1 MSIVVYSKEVQ
12 ASGRFNDGEII
23 EKKPIGFP
31 QDMGELK
38 PYSNLFYWANAWTPN
53 SKSTIELHPH
63 QGFEICSFVIK
74 GGIKHYDSKQQKW
87 IPLIKG
93 DVQIIRA
100 GSGISHAEEILDK
113 SEIFQ
118 IWFDPD
124 ISKTLNK
131 PATYDD
137 YKQKDFPVILAD
149 KMKTTI
155 IKGDKSLFE
164 MDSEGVEIKEYDFD
178 KGVFNLK
185 LDDKSIYS
193 FFLINGSIGIEN
205 DKALKGAFVKIQ
217 DRKQVSF
224 DVFEK
229 SQVFEV
235 KTPKLVTYSTYFER
249 FMN

>member
-1 MSIVVYSKEVQ
+1 MSIVFYSKEVQ
-12 ASGRFNDGEII
+12 ASGNFNNGEIL

-31 QDMGELK
+31 QDGGELN
-38 PYSNLFYWANAWTPN
+38 PYSNLFYWANAWTPA
-53 SKSTIELHPH
+53 SKSTIGLHPH
-63 QGFEICSFVIK
+63 QGFEICSFVIE

-87 IPLIKG
+87 IPLSKG

-100 GSGISHAEEILDK
+100 GNGISHAEEILDK

-131 PATYDD
+131 PATYND
-137 YKQKDFPVILAD
+137 YKKKEFPVIEGN

-155 IKGDKSLFE
+155 IKGEKSPFK
-164 MDSEGVEIKEYDFD
+164 MDSEQVEIKEYYFD
-178 KGVFNLK
+178 KGVFNLE
-185 LDDKSIYS
+185 LDDKFIYS
-193 FFLINGSIGIEN
+193 FFVINGSISIEN
-205 DKALKGAFVKIQ
+205 DKALKGAFIKIQ
-217 DRKQVSF
+217 DRKQISF

-229 SQVFEV
+229 SHLFEI
-235 KTPKLVTYSTYFER
+235 KSPKHLTHLTYFER

>member
-87 IPLIKG
+87 IPLTKG

-137 YKQKDFPVILAD
+137 YKQKDFPVILSD

-178 KGVFNLK
+178 KGVFNLE

-193 FFLINGSIGIEN
+193 FFLINGSISIEN

-235 KTPKLVTYSTYFER
+235 KTPKLITYSTYFER
-249 FMN
+249 FIN

>member
-131 PATYDD
+131 PASYDD

-178 KGVFNLK
+178 KGVFNLE

-193 FFLINGSIGIEN
+193 FFLINGSISIEN

>member
-137 YKQKDFPVILAD
+137 YKQKDFPVILSD

-178 KGVFNLK
+178 KGVFNLE

-193 FFLINGSIGIEN
+193 FFLINGSISIEN

-235 KTPKLVTYSTYFER
+235 KTPKLITYSTYFER
-249 FMN
+249 FIN

>member
-131 PATYDD
+131 PASYDD
-137 YKQKDFPVILAD
+137 YKQKDFPVILSD

>member
-193 FFLINGSIGIEN
+193 FFLINGSISIEN

-235 KTPKLVTYSTYFER
+235 KTPKLITYSTYFER
-249 FMN
+249 FIN

>member
-131 PATYDD
+131 PASYDD

>member
-131 PATYDD
+131 PASYDD
-137 YKQKDFPVILAD
+137 YKQKDFPVILSD

-178 KGVFNLK
+178 KGVFNLE

-193 FFLINGSIGIEN
+193 FFLINGSISIEN

-235 KTPKLVTYSTYFER
+235 KTPKLITYSTYFER
-249 FMN
+249 FIN

>member
-12 ASGRFNDGEII
+12 ASGSFNDGEII

-87 IPLIKG
+87 IPLSKG

-100 GSGISHAEEILDK
+100 GNGISHAEEILDK

-137 YKQKDFPVILAD
+137 YKQKDFPVILSD

-178 KGVFNLK
+178 KGVFNLE

-193 FFLINGSIGIEN
+193 FFLINGSISIEN

-235 KTPKLVTYSTYFER
+235 KTPKLITYSTYFER
-249 FMN
+249 FIN

>member
-137 YKQKDFPVILAD
+137 YKQKDFPVILSD

-193 FFLINGSIGIEN
+193 FFLINGSISIEN

-235 KTPKLVTYSTYFER
+235 KTPKLITYSTYFER
-249 FMN
+249 FIN

>member
-124 ISKTLNK
+124 ISITLNM

-137 YKQKDFPVILAD
+137 YKQKDFPVILSD

-178 KGVFNLK
+178 KGVFNLE

-193 FFLINGSIGIEN
+193 FFLINGSISIEN

-235 KTPKLVTYSTYFER
+235 KTPKLITYSTYFER
-249 FMN
+249 FIN

>member
-137 YKQKDFPVILAD
+137 YKQKDFPVILSD

-178 KGVFNLK
+178 KGVFNLE

>member
-12 ASGRFNDGEII
+12 ASGSFNDGEII

-131 PATYDD
+131 PASYDD

>member
-137 YKQKDFPVILAD
+137 YKQKDFPVILSD

-178 KGVFNLK
+178 KGVFNLE

-193 FFLINGSIGIEN
+193 FFLINGSISIEN

>member
-178 KGVFNLK
+178 KGVFNLE

-193 FFLINGSIGIEN
+193 FFLINGSISIEN

-235 KTPKLVTYSTYFER
+235 KTPKLITYSTYFER
-249 FMN
+249 FIN

>member
-131 PATYDD
+131 PASYDD

-249 FMN
+249 FIN

>member
-131 PATYDD
+131 PASYDD

-178 KGVFNLK
+178 KGVFNLE

-235 KTPKLVTYSTYFER
+235 KTPKLITYSTYFER
-249 FMN
+249 FIN

>member
-1 MSIVVYSKEVQ
+1 MSIVVFSKEIQ
-12 ASGRFNDGEII
+12 ASGSFNEGEII
-23 EKKPIGFP
+23 EKKPIGFS
-31 QDMGELK
+31 QDGGEMK

-74 GGIKHYDSKQQKW
+74 GEIKHYDSKQKKW
-87 IPLIKG
+87 ILLTKG

-124 ISKTLNK
+124 LSKTLNK

-137 YKQKDFPVILAD
+137 YKKIDFPVIVD
-149 KMKTTI
+149 KKVRTTI
-155 IKGDKSLFE
+155 IKGDKSPFK
-164 MDSEGVEIKEYDFD
+164 MDSEGVEIKEYNFD
-178 KGVFNLK
+178 IGIFNLE
-185 LDDKSIYS
+185 LDDKFIYS
-193 FFLINGSIGIEN
+193 FFIIYGSIRAEN
-205 DKALKGAFVKIQ
+205 HKALKGAFIKIQ
-217 DRKQVSF
+217 DIKKISF
-224 DVFEK
+224 DVCEK
-229 SQVFEV
+229 SLVFEV
-235 KTPKLVTYSTYFER
+235 KTPKLLTYPTYFER

>member
-87 IPLIKG
+87 IPLTKG

-137 YKQKDFPVILAD
+137 YKQKDFPVILSD

-178 KGVFNLK
+178 KGVFNLE

-193 FFLINGSIGIEN
+193 FFLINGSISIEN